1 MKKKSIL
8 SLALAII
15 MVLSLFASMPMTAYA
30 QPPEYVC
37 MIVES
42 GIEYATLSEAL
53 SVVADGQTIKLFTD
67 ITCSNSITADNKSI
81 SIDLNSYNLTV
92 DNVAGHA
99 LEASNNGILNISD
112 EIEIGVLTVNSS
124 GAEKSA
130 AYVDSGGKIN
140 ITGNLTAE
148 YPGGFNNQAIFGAYA
163 NGANSAINII
173 GNSTGYTAGIYAQN
187 GAVIT
192 VTGNV
197 SGSYYGA
204 YAAYGGLVDV
214 TGDVNAGTNGLTVE
228 YGGIAEIEGD
238 ITGSTAIYVM
248 NGTGWDAPYASINGN
263 VVSTGTCAINVGD
276 SSDIEING
284 NVTGCINASGSTTTS
299 PAITVNGDLTVSS
312 GYGVS
317 IYNGGTV
324 TVNGSIIGT
333 IPYLYLNNTN
343 ISADDYE
350 ISENYYVYSNTT
362 YDEHYP
368 PYSSNTVKVKI
379 VELPTVDN
387 VNIEGNTSVGLTLTG
402 SYDFIAG
409 SYPEGDTSYRWL
421 RVSGTPSLLGEPFL
435 LYTTNNVGGVTSA
448 AGGPPNPTF
457 TVTDTSL
464 ITKISN
470 YHYNSYETPGTI
482 SLQDSSGAVY
492 GPWDAVLDG
501 YWRVYPDITV
511 PAGTYTVIDS
521 KPASWSFN
529 SESGNAGMTEIVGY
543 TIISG
548 ATEQDY
554 QLQNNDSSKSIMFE
568 VTVRDTYGNAG
579 SPVISSP
586 FGPVSLPPVN
596 QAPVLTSNWNY
607 YTVHF
612 GQDYPFTI
620 SVTDYENSPNTRLY
634 SFIDSAAPSQSYNFT
649 VVPGTVSI
657 TLSPLEG
664 VLSAGSHTLN
674 YYATDADGVTS
685 SVLVLPFTIVGNY
698 SNDAS
703 LSSISISGINITPVF
718 NVETMSYTAN
728 VSNSINSAT
737 ITAEPSDSS
746 ATVTISGAEGTTK
759 DVVLSVGSNT
769 IEIVV
774 TAADGIT
781 TKTYTLSIERARSSG
796 NGSTIQPA
804 IIVTTE
810 ESGGSTKNSTE
821 IDAEISSGTAS
832 ASVTKAIVNALLVKS
847 DATDGNSKEDL
858 IKIIVDT
865 PKNIDKL
872 QVSIAQSELDKIAS
886 ETDANFGI
894 ESPFISIVFDEKA
907 VETISSASNEGNVVI
922 TAERLDDL
930 NGRPVFD
937 LTVKNNGKSVSD
949 FNGGHATITVPYTL
963 KQGENPNA
971 VVVYYLT
978 DDGTLQ
984 TVRGHYDDAKKAVVF
999 KTTHF
1004 TKFMI
1009 GYNQINFGDVSA
1021 DAWYKNA
1028 VDFIAAREITSGT
1041 AVNQFSPDTKL
1052 TRGQF
1057 VVLLMNAYGIRPE
1070 KNNEFDYISNFNDS
1084 GDNYYTDYLLAAKG
1098 LGIVNGIGNNLF
1110 APEKEIT
1117 RQEML
1122 VMLHN
1127 ALNLIGEV
1135 PVALTDKQLSEFNDA
1150 AEIADWAEEALTI
1163 LVKAGIV
1170 SGNNNSLNPTSKT
1183 TRAEIAQVLYN
1194 LLSK

>member
-1 MKKKSIL
+1 M
-8 SLALAII
+8 ALVII
-15 MVLSLFASMPMTAYA
+15 MFLSLFASMPMTAYA

-42 GIEYATLSEAL
+42 GIEYATLSDAL

-67 ITCSNSITADNKSI
+67 ITYSNSITADNKSI
-81 SIDLNSYNLTV
+81 SIDLNGYNLTV
-92 DNVAGHA
+92 DNVVGHA
-99 LEASNNGILNISD
+99 LQAMNNGMLNISD
-112 EIEIGVLTVNSS
+112 LVGDGTLTVNSA
-124 GAEKSA
+124 GEYKHCANA
-130 AYVDSGGKIN
+130 VLGGDIN
-140 ITGNLTAE
+140 ITGNLTASIPVGAMS
-148 YPGGFNNQAIFGAYA
+148 YQNIIGAYA
-163 NGANSAINII
+163 DGAGSSININ
-173 GNSTGYTAGIYAQN
+173 GSATGYMAGVYAQN

-204 YAAYGGLVDV
+204 FAAYGGLVDI

-228 YGGIAEIEGD
+228 YGGLAEIEGD
-238 ITGSTAIYVM
+238 ITGGTAIYVM

-276 SSDIEING
+276 SSDIEITG
-284 NVTGCINASGSTTTS
+284 NVTGCITASGSTTTS
-299 PAITVNGDLTVSS
+299 PAITVNGDLKVTS

-317 IYNGGTV
+317 IYYGGTV
-324 TVNGSIIGT
+324 TVNGAIIGAS
-333 IPYLYLNNTN
+333 PYLYLNNIN
-343 ISADDYE
+343 ILADDYE
-350 ISENYYVYSNTT
+350 ISGNYYVYSNTT

-368 PYSSNTVKVKI
+368 PYSPNTVKVKI

-387 VNIEGNTSVGLTLTG
+387 VNIEGNTTVGSTLTG

-409 SYPEGDTSYRWL
+409 SYSEGDTSFRWL
-421 RVSGTPSLLGEPFL
+421 RVSGTPSLLGEAFL
-435 LYTTNNVGGVTSA
+435 LYTTNNVGGVTSD
-448 AGGPPNPTF
+448 AGGPPNPATF

-529 SESGNAGMTEIVGY
+529 SESSNAGMTEIVGY
-543 TIISG
+543 TIITG
-548 ATEQDY
+548 ATEPDY
-554 QLQNNDSSKSIMFE
+554 QLQNNDSGKSIMFE

-579 SPVISSP
+579 SPVLTSP
-586 FGPVSLPPVN
+586 VGPVSMPPEN
-596 QAPVLTSNWNY
+596 QAPVLSSNWNY
-607 YTVHF
+607 STVYF
-612 GQDYPFTI
+612 GQHYPFTI

-634 SFIDSAAPSQSYNFT
+634 SFIDSAVPSQSYNFT
-649 VVPGTVSI
+649 VVPGTVNI
-657 TLSPLEG
+657 TLSPIEG
-664 VLSAGSHTLN
+664 ILSTGSHTLN
-674 YYATDADGVTS
+674 YYATDAGGATS
-685 SVLVLPFTIVGNY
+685 SVLVLPFTIV
-698 SNDAS
+698 SNISNNAS
-703 LSSISISGINITPVF
+703 LSSISISGINLTPVF
-718 NVETMSYTAN
+718 NAETMNYTAN
-728 VSNSINSAT
+728 VSNSINSAA

-759 DVVLSVGSNT
+759 NVVLSVGSN
-769 IEIVV
+769 IVEIVV

-781 TKTYTLSIERARSSG
+781 TKTYTLSIERARSSS
-796 NGSTIQPA
+796 NGSTIEPA

-810 ESGGSTKNSTE
+810 ESGKTTKNSTD

-832 ASVTKAIVNALLVKS
+832 ASVTKAIVNALLDKS

-865 PKNIDKL
+865 PKDIDKL
-872 QVSIAQSELDKIAS
+872 QINIPQSELDKIAS

-894 ESPFISIVFDEKA
+894 ESSFISIEFDEKA
-907 VETISSASNEGNVVI
+907 IETISNASNEGNVVI
-922 TAERLDDL
+922 TAEQLDDL

-937 LTVKNNGKSVSD
+937 ITVKNDGKSVSD
-949 FNGGHATITVPYTL
+949 FHGGHATVTVPYIL

-1009 GYNQINFGDVSA
+1009 GYNQINFDDVPA
-1021 DAWYKNA
+1021 NAWYKNA

-1057 VVLLMNAYGIRPE
+1057 VVLLMNAYEISPE
-1070 KNNEFDYISNFNDS
+1070 RNNEFDHISNFNDS
-1084 GDNYYTDYLLAAKG
+1084 GDNYYTDYLLVAKG

-1117 RQEML
+1117 RQEMF
-1122 VMLHN
+1122 VILHN
-1127 ALNLIGEV
+1127 ALKVIDEV
-1135 PVALTDKQLSEFNDA
+1135 PVASTDKQLSEFNDD
-1150 AEIADWAEEALTI
+1150 AEIADWAEEALST
-1163 LVKAGIV
+1163 LVKASIV
-1170 SGNNNSLNPTSKT
+1170 SGNNNSLNPTAKT
-1183 TRAEIAQVLYN
+1183 TRAEIAQVFYN